1 MNYRKLWEN
10 TYGKIPK
17 DEKGR
22 SFEIHHIDGNRKNN
36 KIDNLKCVS
45 IEEHYEIHIR
55 QFIDTGNYKDLS
67 AAKFLAGKLNK
78 NASELKGYKLP
89 EKTKKKIREKLKG
102 VKHSKERV
110 EKMKKKLKGYK
121 WSDKDIESRKNGLL
135 QYYKNASEEEL
146 KKRWNK
152 ISKSHKG
159 KVLKE
164 ETKEKLSRHNAK
176 LTDNEVLE
184 IVKMIEDG
192 VKYKVISETYNISQ
206 SQITSIKQKKTY
218 KWLWK

>member
-1 MNYRKLWEN
+1 
-10 TYGKIPK
+10 
-17 DEKGR
+17 
-22 SFEIHHIDGNRKNN
+22 
-36 KIDNLKCVS
+36 
-45 IEEHYEIHIR
+45 
-55 QFIDTGNYKDLS
+55 
-67 AAKFLAGKLNK
+67 
-78 NASELKGYKLP
+78 
-89 EKTKKKIREKLKG
+89 
-102 VKHSKERV
+102 
-110 EKMKKKLKGYK
+110 MKKKLKGYK

-152 ISKSHKG
+152 ISESHKG

-192 VKYKVISETYNISQ
+192 VKYKVISEKYNISQ